1 MLTNQEAEY
10 LLKLEKHLDDPNQEI
25 DLRNKKNR
33 LELISHQ
40 DRDYEFWVEITS
52 NQKIIL
58 KTSIHH
64 LESNSFIGL
73 LRIDFKGSHMNP
85 SDIKDT
91 LPEIF
96 KPYAGKWFD
105 PTEAHMHIYV
115 EGYKPLAWAI
125 PLSETDFPIQDL
137 KEQSDLTNLIFKFAE
152 KINLKSRITLQQVII

>member
-1 MLTNQEAEY
+1 MLTNEEADY

-40 DRDYEFWVEITS
+40 DRDYNFWVEITS

-64 LESNSFIGL
+64 LENNSFVGL
-73 LRIDFKGSHMNP
+73 LRIDFKGSHWNP
-85 SDIKDT
+85 ADIKDT
-91 LPEIF
+91 LPEIL
-96 KPYAGKWFD
+96 KPFAGKWFE
-105 PTEAHMHIYV
+105 PTEPHMHIYV

-125 PLSETDFPIQDL
+125 PLSETDFPVQDI

-152 KINLKSRITLQQVII
+152 KINLKSRITLQQVIV